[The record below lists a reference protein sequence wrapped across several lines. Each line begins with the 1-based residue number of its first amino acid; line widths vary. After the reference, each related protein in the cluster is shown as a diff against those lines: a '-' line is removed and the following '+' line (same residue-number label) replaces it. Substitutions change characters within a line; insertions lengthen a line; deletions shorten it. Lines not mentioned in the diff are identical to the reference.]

1 MIFFERCDLTP
12 DHVHVQRTTARM
24 GDDSCDCSWILDV
37 GTCQE
42 INGYLQIKSIDTESF
57 VVVSNSNV
65 QSLFDQ

>member
-1 MIFFERCDLTP
+1 M
-12 DHVHVQRTTARM
+12 HVQRTTARM